1 MDGQRPGQTQEDDP
15 DDLAVPAAGGGR
27 DRAAAAEELPRV
39 TDAPSSLVFIL
50 DLFLNVCFT
59 LIYLIYV
66 TYVWTKPSNVVSAA
80 ALQPERSQSNNVQDY
95 GNSVFSN

>member
-39 TDAPSSLVFIL
+39 TDAPVHSGFHS
-50 DLFLNVCFT
+50 
-59 LIYLIYV
+59 
-66 TYVWTKPSNVVSAA
+66 
-80 ALQPERSQSNNVQDY
+80 
-95 GNSVFSN
+95 GSVFDCVSL

>member
-39 TDAPSSLVFIL
+39 TDAPVHSGFHS
-50 DLFLNVCFT
+50 
-59 LIYLIYV
+59 
-66 TYVWTKPSNVVSAA
+66 
-80 ALQPERSQSNNVQDY
+80 
-95 GNSVFSN
+95 

>member
-50 DLFLNVCFT
+50 DLFLT
-59 LIYLIYV
+59 
-66 TYVWTKPSNVVSAA
+66 
-80 ALQPERSQSNNVQDY
+80 
-95 GNSVFSN
+95 VFHFDICDICLDQTQ